1 MTGFDFDSCKLDDV
15 NYICSAYYM
24 ALTDPQNQVWEKSR
38 PLNSNRAKLSNP
50 INFKSHLCLRC
61 SLPSNASFCTIFCN
75 ISTQC
80 WAIDRKVLVICRK
93 PPCTA
98 WHLQVLLSI
107 SRSNAEWILYND
119 IIMVSLIC
127 AFGKINK
134 KLLLTKVENVCF
146 YQGPKRIQCLT
157 LL

>member
-1 MTGFDFDSCKLDDV
+1 MND
-15 NYICSAYYM
+15 ICSAYYM
-24 ALTDPQNQVWEKSR
+24 ASTDPTYQIWEKSR

-50 INFKSHLCLRC
+50 INSKLHLCLRC

-80 WAIDRKVLVICRK
+80 WAIDWKVLVICWK

-107 SRSNAEWILYND
+107 SRSNAECILYNY
-119 IIMVSLIC
+119 IIMDSLMC
-127 AFGKINK
+127 AFRKINK
-134 KLLLTKVENVCF
+134 NLLLTKVENVCF
-146 YQGPKRIQCLT
+146 YQGPKRIKCSTFL
-157 LL
+157 